1 MDISQVT
8 DVFRDGIGVA
18 IRLGAPILL
27 LTMLVG
33 IVTAIL
39 QAVTQIHEQTVSFV
53 LKLVVVVLFLVLGGN
68 WMLTTLQDY
77 TLELFGMMLP

>member
-18 IRLGAPILL
+18 IRLGGPILIL
-27 LTMLVG
+27 SMLVG
-33 IVTAIL
+33 VVTAII

-53 LKLVVVVLFLVLGGN
+53 LKLIVVILFLILGGS
-68 WMLTTLQDY
+68 WMLASLQEY
-77 TLELFGMMLP
+77 ALELFSMM